1 MVSGM
6 ELGAF
11 ASSVRE
17 RVTSF
22 MRSYV
27 DHLSN
32 DVPSLKEGVA
42 YALLLGGKRAR
53 PVLAFAAGRL
63 YGTPESMLDYAAAA
77 VECVHSYSLVHDD
90 MPEMDNDTMRR
101 GNPTVHVKFGQ
112 AGALLI
118 GDTLQALAFQ
128 ILSDPRSGMA
138 PSSCARLTSILACG
152 AGYEGMCGGQSLDL
166 EAEHQHLALEPLRK
180 LHSKKTGALIRA
192 AVLMGAQCGGERD
205 PGDIEALDA
214 YARHVGLAFQVW
226 DDVMD
231 VTEDSATLGKNAGSD
246 LEKEKSTYP
255 SLLGIEGAKRCARQ
269 AADAAKDAL
278 LAIKGDTSLLSQFAD
293 FTVSRDH

>member
-1 MVSGM
+1 M

-11 ASSVRE
+11 ASEVRE
-17 RVTSF
+17 RVNSF

-27 DHLSN
+27 ESLSD

-63 YGTPESMLDYAAAA
+63 YGTPGSMLDYAAAA

-90 MPEMDNDTMRR
+90 MPEMDNDTLRR

-138 PSSCARLTSILACG
+138 PESVSRLTQILAFG

-166 EAEHQHLALEPLRK
+166 DAEHQHLGLEPLRK

-205 PGDIEALDA
+205 PDDIRALDE

-255 SLLGIEGAKRCARQ
+255 SLLGIEGAKRCAYE
-269 AADAAKDAL
+269 AADAAKAAL
-278 LAIKGDTSLLSQFAD
+278 SSLKGDTSLLSQFAD

>member
-1 MVSGM
+1 M

-11 ASSVRE
+11 ASAVRE

-22 MRSYV
+22 MRSYI
-27 DHLSN
+27 DSLS
-32 DVPSLKEGVA
+32 DDAPKLKEGVS

-63 YGTPESMLDYAAAA
+63 YGTPEGMLDYAAAA
-77 VECVHSYSLVHDD
+77 VECIHSYSLVHDD
-90 MPEMDNDTMRR
+90 MPEMDNDTLRR

-138 PSSCARLTSILACG
+138 PSSCAALTQILAHG

-166 EAEHQHLALEPLRK
+166 DAEHQHLGLDPLRK

-192 AVLMGAQCGGERD
+192 AVLMGAQCGGQRD
-205 PGDIEALDA
+205 PEDLKALDE

-255 SLLGIEGAKRCARQ
+255 ALLGVEGARRCARD
-269 AADAAKDAL
+269 AADAAKAALSPLRGDA
-278 LAIKGDTSLLSQFAD
+278 SLLMQFAD
-293 FTVSRDH
+293 FAVSRDH

>member
-1 MVSGM
+1 MVSLSLS
-6 ELGAF
+6 EF
-11 ASSVRE
+11 ASYANK

-27 DHLSN
+27 SSLDD
-32 DVPSLKEGVA
+32 DVPSLKQGLE

-53 PVLAFAAGRL
+53 PLLVYATGRL
-63 YGTPESMLDYAAAA
+63 FNTDDKLLDHPAAA

-90 MPEMDNDTMRR
+90 MPEMDNDTLRR

-128 ILSDPRSGMA
+128 ILSDPASGIA
-138 PSSCARLTSILACG
+138 PASCVKLINLLSHG
-152 AGYEGMCGGQSLDL
+152 AGYEGMCGGQQLDL
-166 EAEHQHLALEPLRK
+166 EAEHKHLALEPLK
-180 LHSKKTGALIRA
+180 LLHSKKTGALIRA
-192 AVLMGAQCGGERD
+192 SVLMGARCGGERD
-205 PGDIEALDA
+205 PEVWKVLDN
-214 YARHVGLAFQVW
+214 YSRLVGLAFQIW

-246 LEKEKSTYP
+246 LKEEKSTYP
-255 SLLGIEGAKRCARQ
+255 SLMGVDEAVRYAKKTASE
-269 AADAAKDAL
+269 AKDAL
-278 LAIKGDTSLLSQFAD
+278 LSIKGDTSILMQFAD